1 MSRRYTPRPA
11 KAQLKPINQNKK
23 GNKKKY
29 IITVL
34 ISILAIIGVI
44 FGIFQYMNYT
54 KEKDIHKRPFSKM
67 TMDIAKQLGLIK

>member
-1 MSRRYTPRPA
+1 MNP
-11 KAQLKPINQNKK
+11 NENKK

-34 ISILAIIGVI
+34 ISILVIIGVI

-54 KEKDIHKRPFSKM
+54 KEKDEKSIYRFNYKDKR
-67 TMDIAKQLGLIK
+67 